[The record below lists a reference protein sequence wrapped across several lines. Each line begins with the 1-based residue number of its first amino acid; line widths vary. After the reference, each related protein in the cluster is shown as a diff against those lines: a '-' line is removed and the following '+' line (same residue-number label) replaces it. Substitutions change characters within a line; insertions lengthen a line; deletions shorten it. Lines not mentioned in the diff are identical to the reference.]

1 MSTNYLSPL
10 EFELTIHRLPNVA
23 FFVQRA
29 MVPGISIQ
37 AVPQP
42 SMFSTVWHSPDKVD
56 FSEFQLSFT
65 VDEKAANY
73 REIFNW
79 IIGLGFPR
87 NFGEFNDLN
96 ESREGLYADIT
107 LLIKNSNKNPNI
119 QVNFV
124 NAFPISLSEIQ
135 LDTTQADIVH
145 PEATA
150 TFKYDSFSFTV
161 TD

>member
-1 MSTNYLSPL
+1 MITNYLSPL
-10 EFELTIHRLPNVA
+10 EFELTIQRLPNVA

-29 MVPGISIQ
+29 MVPGISVN

-42 SMFSTVWHSPDKVD
+42 SPFSTVWHTPDKVD
-56 FSEFQLSFT
+56 FQEFQLTFT
-65 VDEKAANY
+65 VDEKARNY
-73 REIFNW
+73 REIFDW
-79 IIGLGFPR
+79 IIAIGFPR
-87 NFGEFNDLN
+87 NFGEFKEIN
-96 ESREGLYADIT
+96 ESREGLYSDIS

-119 QVNFV
+119 RVDFV

-135 LDTTQADIVH
+135 LDTTQPDLVY